1 MARPCGNSKAARLST
16 CHHHQEN
23 LTSLLTEVFLPV
35 IMADRRVLCFS
46 VVLSCFLVF
55 ASYISNL
62 TYLNWFSNAQAQ
74 TWERFSSTHAAY
86 LVEFELDPSA
96 YLEWT
101 GGHVVICRCK
111 RFQKSHVAYYSN
123 CMSDVSLVRGGDI
136 HPQPGPTRQC
146 KESAKFDIPKALKA
160 NVINS
165 LTWLSSPWNQ
175 ERISVSLKTPY
186 CKMASL
192 SSPYLKCGQ
201 IYLCLTQASIDLVC

>member
-1 MARPCGNSKAARLST
+1 MGEIFKHT
-16 CHHHQEN
+16 CRI
-23 LTSLLTEVFLPV
+23 L
-35 IMADRRVLCFS
+35 I
-46 VVLSCFLVF
+46 
-55 ASYISNL
+55 
-62 TYLNWFSNAQAQ
+62 
-74 TWERFSSTHAAY
+74 

-123 CMSDVSLVRGGDI
+123 CMSDVSLVIGGDI

-201 IYLCLTQASIDLVC
+201 IYLCLTQASIDLVTNSLDRIVDNIKLEVACASTPRQPQDCWAWEFIICLRQWLSTTLAMSSMQKVQIVF